1 MILINDQTITDV
13 YNRLADLQEEHV
25 TALMDTMA
33 TEQPSVLAY
42 MMANAGEME
51 SPMEAETLMFTGVV
65 LWNCFKEH
73 YPVMPAVN
81 EDMLDDNEQANIE
94 LMHRLDE
101 LSMQGETDVVQ
112 KMMDEYPQP
121 FLLSY
126 ALSAIS
132 NESYEEDEEE
142 ISEEDMISEEAQ
154 GAMIILFKTILDSY
168 IAIVQDKE

>member
-13 YNRLADLQEEHV
+13 YNRSAELGEEQI

-51 SPMEAETLMFTGVV
+51 SQMEAETLMFTGVV

-73 YPVMPAVN
+73 YPTMPMVN
-81 EDMLDDNEQANIE
+81 EDMLDDNEQENIE

-101 LSMQGETDVVQ
+101 LSLQGETDVVQ
-112 KMMDEYPQP
+112 KMMEEYPQP
-121 FLLSY
+121 HLLSF
-126 ALSAIS
+126 ALAAIS
-132 NESYEEDEEE
+132 NEPYDEDEEMP
-142 ISEEDMISEEAQ
+142 EEDIISEEAQ
-154 GAMIILFKTILDSY
+154 GVMIILFKTIIDCY
-168 IAIVQDKE
+168 IDVVQDKE

>member
-13 YNRLADLQEEHV
+13 YNRSAELGEEQI
-25 TALMDTMA
+25 TELMDTMA

-51 SPMEAETLMFTGVV
+51 SQMEAETLMFTGVV

-73 YPVMPAVN
+73 YPTMPMVN
-81 EDMLDDNEQANIE
+81 EDMLDDNEQKNIE

-112 KMMDEYPQP
+112 KMMEEYPQP
-121 FLLSY
+121 HLLSY
-126 ALSAIS
+126 ALSSIS
-132 NESYEEDEEE
+132 NEPYDEDEEMP
-142 ISEEDMISEEAQ
+142 EEDIISEEAQ
-154 GAMIILFKTILDSY
+154 GAMIILFKTIIDSY
-168 IAIVQDKE
+168 IEVVKDKE